1 MAVSVKM
8 PKIGQS
14 MTEGTIIRWL
24 KNVGDSVN
32 TGEPLVRIETD
43 TSEEDVCADAAGC
56 LLKIDADPE
65 QMVPCGDIIAW
76 MGAPG
81 ETV

>member
-8 PKIGQS
+8 PKIGPS

-24 KNVGDSVN
+24 KNVGDAVAE
-32 TGEPLVRIETD
+32 GEALVRIETD
-43 TSEEDVCADAAGC
+43 TSEEDVRAEAAGC
-56 LLKIDADPE
+56 LLAIDADPE
-65 QMVPCGDIIAW
+65 QMVPCGDVIARI
-76 MGAPG
+76 GARG